1 MNRDAVSR
9 ALAKVASG
17 IYITS
22 CVHDGARIG
31 MLASFIEQAA
41 FEPPMISM
49 AVARDRPL
57 LAALDD
63 GGMFAV
69 NILGEH
75 NRELLRVFLKAEGD
89 PFAGHAL
96 VGNAHGLPIFAEALG
111 WLVCRVRG
119 KMEAGD
125 HWLYLAEVL
134 DGALQHD
141 HEKPMVRIRHN
152 GFGY

>member
-1 MNRDAVSR
+1 MNREVVSR

-17 IYITS
+17 LYITTGIS
-22 CVHDGARIG
+22 RGVRVG
-31 MLASFIEQAA
+31 MLSSFIEQAA

-49 AVARDRPL
+49 AIGRDRPL
-57 LAALDD
+57 VDALAD
-63 GGMFAV
+63 GGVFAI

-75 NRELLRVFLKAEGD
+75 NRDLLRVFVKAAGD
-89 PFAGHAL
+89 PFEGHAL
-96 VGNAHGLPIFAEALG
+96 VANAHGVPIFAEALA

-125 HWLYLAEVL
+125 HWLYLAEVI
-134 DGALQHD
+134 DGALQKD
-141 HEKPMVRIRHN
+141 KEQPMVRLRHN